1 MLSGVMMLNWLGE
14 SKAADSVEKAIAA
27 VIAEG
32 KDVTYD
38 LKPGG
43 VGGVGTSQVAAA
55 VIRKLKEAGN
65 R

>member
-1 MLSGVMMLNWLGE
+1 MAMMLSGMLMLRHLGE
-14 SKAADSVEKAIAA
+14 NDNAQRLEKAIAA

-38 LKPGG
+38 FKPGASDKA
-43 VGGVGTSQVAAA
+43 VGTSQVADA
-55 VIRKLKEAGN
+55 VIRKLY